1 MEAAVRWSAPI
12 SGQGNPNR
20 FLVAD
25 VARNSIQL
33 GEIDTVK
40 AGRVSTRIL
49 CERDGLP
56 NFTAFDWSR
65 KDESLVAIGTSF
77 GHGQVLS
84 VNPDSSVNE
93 VLALPAKL
101 QRKCNSIAFGKGSQ
115 LAIGLD
121 KIRGDSSLN
130 IYDIT
135 VQSADPL
142 RRLTG
147 AEVITNVKFFTDQPQ
162 TLVVGSGGTVRSGH
176 SLKLFDL
183 RERVSAATATVHT
196 RHVHLVSLDTADE
209 NYWASAGPGLENTL
223 SIWDRRRLSTTETS
237 ASDSL
242 TNSPVLQIPSVFP
255 SATQPH
261 IWSLRFTGYKAGA
274 FASLSD
280 SGHIR
285 FFDVSRVARG
295 KHEEDG
301 LFVRSS
307 HEVTERQTDKVD
319 KIICFDH
326 APAGTLLNSNSILT
340 ISERRQIR
348 ALNTPS
354 QAPSALLSHVGSA
367 LIASKSA
374 VFTLSPTSPKKSHPG
389 ARSTLVGDGNP
400 RSHITA
406 EIAHL
411 SSRERHRNFL
421 NGTCNSSRNSLA
433 LVLRHMS
440 VQRQRCF
447 EGYGLDPE
455 TNIGVVRDDPWLVE
469 LWEVVRRLQRMA
481 VNQGMVQ
488 NGANLSFFGVC
499 DLWFG
504 SFQGKEQRL
513 KRPPPSQEEYAKLV
527 KQILARHSYS
537 TFDGVE
543 TDFPARRQ
551 LALAI
556 CGWKFDER
564 RLRAKCSDILSRKE
578 YYKAI
583 VVAVAHGRRD
593 IAMDLLKSLTRTK
606 SIENSAL
613 AAVVACSNI
622 TATERALCEWMV
634 EEAED
639 PYLKA
644 LLIYFISGSW
654 ESVVHM
660 VELPLQYRVAI
671 ALKFTNDENLGRFL
685 TNAVEDAVEAG
696 DTEGVILTGLTEA
709 ALELFQNYILK
720 TKDVQTAYLAMAF
733 VAPHGLQDQSPWELW
748 RATYFEQMQA
758 WSAFIQR
765 AQVSAA
771 HNKLVRAQAI
781 GHKPAKH
788 SLDRASAEQGPHS
801 LAMMCLQC
809 RKPIALPMSTSHQ
822 SLISYPRGTKV
833 YTPTYHDKPYS
844 FLESLPGSM
853 KGKRVLV
860 VGATGQI
867 GSEICLS
874 FARAGA
880 SIAFAAPRAA
890 TAARSFDL
898 LAEDIKSASSK
909 CGVED
914 PEVLGLDLDVRSQ
927 ESVDRCRRRVAEV
940 FEGRLDVVIAAHGTL
955 DPFTRILDS
964 EPDTWWNTW
973 EVNLKGVYLVARA
986 FVPLLQRAH
995 RHSSVD
1001 DGQRGAIDGCGYF
1014 VALSSVVQH
1023 LLYDGSSAYNA
1034 SKTAVHRVVEC
1045 LAAELATQ
1053 QQEQQH
1059 TIREVIPFVIH
1070 PGAVKSQL
1078 SMTMPKHMHP
1088 LFVESPTLA
1097 GETLAWLCRER
1108 RSWLAGRYI
1117 GCNWDMA
1124 ELLERSDEIERH
1136 DLLKMRM
1143 AT

>member
-12 SGQGNPNR
+12 SGQGNSNR
-20 FLVAD
+20 FLVVD

-49 CERDGLP
+49 CEREGLP

-162 TLVVGSGGTVRSGH
+162 TLVVGFGGTVRSGH

-196 RHVHLVSLDTADE
+196 RHVHLISLDTADE

-223 SIWDRRRLSTTETS
+223 SIWDRRRLSTTETA

-261 IWSLRFTGYKAGA
+261 IWSLRFTGYKAGV

-319 KIICFDH
+319 KIIGFDH

-348 ALNTPS
+348 ALNTLS
-354 QAPSALLSHVGSA
+354 QAPS
-367 LIASKSA
+367 
-374 VFTLSPTSPKKSHPG
+374 
-389 ARSTLVGDGNP
+389 
-400 RSHITA
+400 
-406 EIAHL
+406 
-411 SSRERHRNFL
+411 
-421 NGTCNSSRNSLA
+421 
-433 LVLRHMS
+433 
-440 VQRQRCF
+440 
-447 EGYGLDPE
+447 YGLDPE

-504 SFQGKEQRL
+504 SFQGREQRL

-564 RLRAKCSDILSRKE
+564 RLRAECSDILSRKE

-634 EEAED
+634 EEAEE

-758 WSAFIQR
+758 WSAFTQR

-771 HNKLVRAQAI
+771 HNRLVRAQAI

-809 RKPIALPMSTSHQ
+809 RKPIALREKEAKRSNGLSSTSDRDPGSSGTRCQSHQ

-880 SIAFAAPRAA
+880 SIAFAAPREA

-927 ESVDRCRRRVAEV
+927 ESVDRCRRRVAEG

-964 EPDTWWNTW
+964 DPDTWWNTW

-1001 DGQRGAIDGCGYF
+1001 DGQRGANDGCGYF

-1059 TIREVIPFVIH
+1059 SIREVIPFVIH

-1124 ELLERSDEIERH
+1124 ELLERSEEIERH